1 MSSFIYGYSS
11 SIEPRFCTTFSYVE
25 KKTKSYIKLFKKFF
39 IVMAD
44 LLDAVVDIHDKL
56 HMDVIFN
63 PSRDSSSS
71 SVTVQSKFMM
81 INMIV
86 YSHSACFGKFHYY
99 FLYDHFSKK
108 NQFLFLMCLSD
119 LRRHFGK

>member
-1 MSSFIYGYSS
+1 MTALRQSTQESVPLSRMLKNKTNLIENH
-11 SIEPRFCTTFSYVE
+11 SIISLFS
-25 KKTKSYIKLFKKFF
+25 
-39 IVMAD
+39 VMAD

-71 SVTVQSKFMM
+71 SVTVQSKFMV
-81 INMIV
+81 ISIIK
-86 YSHSACFGKFHYY
+86 YSHNACFGKFHYY